1 MPYQDKND
9 TGLNTYS
16 SVYVRELEIDDLA
29 PVFHLGEDLFT
40 SNSYPYLYR
49 TWDQWEVIGL
59 YNTDPEYCLVAEI
72 QEQIAGFILG
82 TVISKATW
90 TYGYILWLGVSPDF
104 QRRGVGDAL
113 VDKLIE
119 RMVEDGAR
127 FMLVDTDPANTPAV
141 NFFNR
146 KGFGNSREHIFL
158 SMNLGKH
165 EYYGRLIAYERQ
177 KAERAGYKRSRP
189 AILSRK
195 PEGIAGEVA
204 LNSLT
209 NESPTSNEAPPI

>member
-72 QEQIAGFILG
+72 QGQIAGFILG

-189 AILSRK
+189 AIQSRK
-195 PEGIAGEVA
+195 PEAIAGEVA

-209 NESPTSNEAPPI
+209 NESPTSNGEAPI

>member
-1 MPYQDKND
+1 MPYHDKND
-9 TGLNTYS
+9 TALNTYS

-72 QEQIAGFILG
+72 QGQIAGFVLG

-189 AILSRK
+189 AIQSRK
-195 PEGIAGEVA
+195 PEAIAGEVA

-209 NESPTSNEAPPI
+209 NESPTSNGEAPI

>member
-9 TGLNTYS
+9 SGLNTYS

>member
-189 AILSRK
+189 AIQSRK
-195 PEGIAGEVA
+195 PEAIAGEVA

-209 NESPTSNEAPPI
+209 NESPTSNEEASI

>member
-1 MPYQDKND
+1 MPYHDKND
-9 TGLNTYS
+9 TALSTYS

-72 QEQIAGFILG
+72 QGQIAGFILG

-127 FMLVDTDPANTPAV
+127 FMLVDTDPANIPAV

>member
-1 MPYQDKND
+1 MAGKSRQHS
-9 TGLNTYS
+9 G
-16 SVYVRELEIDDLA
+16 SVFVKDIKPKFL
-29 PVFHLGEDLFT
+29 
-40 SNSYPYLYR
+40 
-49 TWDQWEVIGL
+49 
-59 YNTDPEYCLVAEI
+59 CL
-72 QEQIAGFILG
+72 
-82 TVISKATW
+82 TK
-90 TYGYILWLGVSPDF
+90 
-104 QRRGVGDAL
+104 
-113 VDKLIE
+113 
-119 RMVEDGAR
+119 
-127 FMLVDTDPANTPAV
+127 AV

-146 KGFGNSREHIFL
+146 KGFGNRNRIFL

>member
-1 MPYQDKND
+1 MTIFDKND
-9 TGLNTYS
+9 SYQS

-29 PVFHLGEDLFT
+29 PVYHLGEELFT
-40 SNSYPYLYR
+40 SDLYPYLYR
-49 TWDQWEVIGL
+49 TWDKWEVIGL

-72 QEQIAGFILG
+72 EGQLAGFVLG
-82 TVISKATW
+82 TVIAKGSW
-90 TYGYILWLGVSPDF
+90 TYGYIMWLGVSPHF
-104 QRRGVGDAL
+104 QRRGVADKL
-113 VDKLIE
+113 VDTLVE
-119 RMVEDGAR
+119 RTIEDGAR

-141 NFFNR
+141 RFFNR
-146 KGFGNSREHIFL
+146 KGFGNSRQHIFL
-158 SMNLGKH
+158 SMNLSKH

-204 LNSLT
+204 LNSLVSEVQDPT
-209 NESPTSNEAPPI
+209 GESPI

>member
-9 TGLNTYS
+9 TALNTYS

-72 QEQIAGFILG
+72 QGQIAGFVLG

-189 AILSRK
+189 AIQSRK
-195 PEGIAGEVA
+195 PEAIAGEVA

-209 NESPTSNEAPPI
+209 NESPTSNEEAPI